1 MTYTPGP
8 WKVQPGSGDSEY
20 AFNVVA
26 GEPGSVVLVANVAA
40 EDHAT
45 RRANARLIASA
56 PDLLAALGDTAATLE
71 TMLLEFGH
79 LMQEGDREGR
89 PKVLAAAR
97 AAIEK
102 AS

>member
-1 MTYTPGP
+1 MAHTPGP

-45 RRANARLIASA
+45 RRANARLVASA
-56 PDLLAALGDTAATLE
+56 PDLLAALRELVAAPNKK
-71 TMLLEFGH
+71 
-79 LMQEGDREGR
+79 R
-89 PKVLAAAR
+89 PEHVWAEAR
-97 AAIEK
+97 AAIER